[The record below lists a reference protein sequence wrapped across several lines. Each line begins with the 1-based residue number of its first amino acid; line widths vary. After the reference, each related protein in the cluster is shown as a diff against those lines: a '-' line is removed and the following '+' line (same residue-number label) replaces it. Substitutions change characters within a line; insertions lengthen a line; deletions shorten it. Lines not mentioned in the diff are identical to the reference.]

1 MEKDVQMLVRSQ
13 DLEIPEMMLNIPY
26 EKITQVRT
34 EIQEAT
40 GKNPAL
46 QVVGIFL
53 GILSL
58 IFLGILLGLIIIAI
72 LLLFFLSSY
81 SKNRMIIGY
90 TDELQLEQIMWF
102 EGDVSTL
109 QNIIYKILLDT
120 RQKKGST

>member
-26 EKITQVRT
+26 QKITQVRT

-46 QVVGIFL
+46 QVIGIFL

-72 LLLFFLSSY
+72 LLLFFFV
-81 SKNRMIIGY
+81 
-90 TDELQLEQIMWF
+90 EL
-102 EGDVSTL
+102 
-109 QNIIYKILLDT
+109 
-120 RQKKGST
+120 